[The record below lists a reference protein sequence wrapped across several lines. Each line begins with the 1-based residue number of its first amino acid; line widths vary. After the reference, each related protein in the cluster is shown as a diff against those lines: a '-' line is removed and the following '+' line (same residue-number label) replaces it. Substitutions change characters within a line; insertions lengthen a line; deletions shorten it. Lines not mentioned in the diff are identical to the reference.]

1 MTIIQTMSLANFVLL
16 FPKWLI
22 DSNIDG
28 GEKLSKYLEV
38 IKGNAEKCS
47 TLVQQMQY
55 TMDLERADVQLQ
67 LVPVKL
73 SEFIEQKVHQY
84 ELQAKQKEIT
94 ITLNVQGETETS
106 ILIDKDKLER
116 ILDNIVSN
124 SLQYTPTGG
133 RIDISVK
140 AEKENIFYEICDSGS
155 GFSKKDLEKAF
166 DKFYRGDEARRSKDG
181 HSGLGLFI
189 VKQLLEQ
196 LEGSIKLSNK
206 ESGGVCVTF
215 QHKVFRNIF

>member
-1 MTIIQTMSLANFVLL
+1 
-16 FPKWLI
+16 
-22 DSNIDG
+22 
-28 GEKLSKYLEV
+28 
-38 IKGNAEKCS
+38 
-47 TLVQQMQY
+47 
-55 TMDLERADVQLQ
+55 MDLERADVQLQ

-73 SEFIEQKVHQY
+73 SEFLEQKVHQY

-94 ITLNVQGETETS
+94 IILNMQGEIKTS
-106 ILIDKDKLER
+106 IFIDKDKLER

-133 RIDISVK
+133 RITIYVK

-155 GFSKKDLEKAF
+155 GFSKRDLEKAF

-196 LEGSIKLSNK
+196 LDGSIKLSNT
-206 ESGGVCVTF
+206 ESGGASVTF